1 MAPSRMDLQAMDK
14 KSSETFNQ
22 PRDLAAQVQP
32 PLTEVSIFISTLR
45 APYYDKMLSNA
56 SRNLSDLVIT
66 GERIDEGIR
75 TGKITDPTTEA
86 VGSKKSTGGKK
97 KEGEVQAIS
106 QQMTRFRPNTP
117 GGSNIRPRLQDGP
130 LYQYIPFS
138 SYRSPHTN
146 VNSLS
151 QPSYQSAQVPFQP
164 NPRPQAPAPQSP

>member
-56 SRNLSDLVIT
+56 SRNFSDLVIT

-75 TGKITDPTTEA
+75 TGKITPL
-86 VGSKKSTGGKK
+86 
-97 KEGEVQAIS
+97 
-106 QQMTRFRPNTP
+106 
-117 GGSNIRPRLQDGP
+117 RL
-130 LYQYIPFS
+130 
-138 SYRSPHTN
+138 
-146 VNSLS
+146 
-151 QPSYQSAQVPFQP
+151 
-164 NPRPQAPAPQSP
+164 